1 LYLLANVINW
11 EMFKENFKKH
21 YKENLGRPAKPIR
34 LMTSLLMLKY
44 IRDLCDESIVAKWV
58 ENAYYQY
65 FS

>member
-1 LYLLANVINW
+1 
-11 EMFKENFKKH
+11 MFKENFKKH